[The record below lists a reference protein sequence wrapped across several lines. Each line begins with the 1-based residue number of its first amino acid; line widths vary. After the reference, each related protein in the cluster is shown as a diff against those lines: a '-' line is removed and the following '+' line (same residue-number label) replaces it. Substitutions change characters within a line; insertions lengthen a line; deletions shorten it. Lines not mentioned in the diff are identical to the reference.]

1 MYKGVFYEL
10 SVYRRE
16 SMGVSQSGP
25 VDKLTF
31 SVFISSYF
39 LKCYKKA
46 GKFGYLNHARFD
58 EGKEGKSS
66 LTYSTMIIIL

>member
-1 MYKGVFYEL
+1 MDIKRDIIFVFSQYEYL
-10 SVYRRE
+10 SLNWRPFQVR
-16 SMGVSQSGP
+16 P

-46 GKFGYLNHARFD
+46 GKFGYLTA
-58 EGKEGKSS
+58 GVSQS
-66 LTYSTMIIIL
+66 LCKPSN